1 MPRGKKGQAEQ
12 IIPNAASG
20 EVDVA
25 RGKTVARDD
34 RMGVQ

>member
-1 MPRGKKGQAEQ
+1 MPRGKKEQAEQ

-25 RGKTVARDD
+25 RGKTVAGND
-34 RMGVQ
+34 RMRAQ

>member
-1 MPRGKKGQAEQ
+1 MPRGKKEQAEQ

-25 RGKTVARDD
+25 RGGTTA
-34 RMGVQ
+34 